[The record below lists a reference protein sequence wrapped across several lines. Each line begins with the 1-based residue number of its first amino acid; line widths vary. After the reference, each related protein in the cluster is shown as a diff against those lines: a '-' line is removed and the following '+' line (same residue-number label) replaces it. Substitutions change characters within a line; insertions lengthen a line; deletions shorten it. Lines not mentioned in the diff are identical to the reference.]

1 MSEFPKQPSMSPFGD
16 AGSVY
21 SRVLLCMVPLLAVPF
36 WTITL
41 DYCHDPE
48 PAAPVESEP
57 PVDTAEY
64 ILHCERSA
72 PENFDSLVE
81 DAGRES
87 GINPRLIALTVY
99 RESEC
104 RPDAVG
110 SSGEIGLGQVYPAV
124 WTDVLI
130 GEGIIESV
138 GDLYDPKVNLRAVGF
153 ILGEV
158 HGYAKGDPVD
168 ALRRYNGSGP
178 AAERYAEQQAAR
190 YQALWGEHVWFREG

>member
-1 MSEFPKQPSMSPFGD
+1 VFVNQKNI
-16 AGSVY
+16 
-21 SRVLLCMVPLLAVPF
+21 SRVLCMAPLLGVPF
-36 WTITL
+36 WSL
-41 DYCHDPE
+41 VLNQCHDPE
-48 PAAPVESEP
+48 PAAPVEPEP
-57 PVDTAEY
+57 PVDTADY

-104 RPDAVG
+104 KSDAVG
-110 SSGEIGLGQVYPAV
+110 ASGEIGLGQVYPTIWAR
-124 WTDVLI
+124 VLVDA
-130 GEGIIESV
+130 GIIESV
-138 GDLYDPKVNLRAVGF
+138 DDLYDPKVNLRAVGF

-178 AAERYAEQQAAR
+178 AAERYAEQQATR
-190 YQALWGEHVWFREG
+190 YHALWGEHVWFRDG